1 MPFWAVMKG
10 EENMDV
16 LLFSRNHIWVMPQE
30 DQGIVCIGLT
40 DYAQEKLGAIMF
52 LNLPDAGTKL
62 ERGEVF
68 GDVESIKTVTD
79 LFSPIAGEVLEINES
94 LLDAPEQINST
105 PYESWFVRL
114 KLTDEGDSLQD
125 VLMDR
130 EAYER
135 YTGTL

>member
-1 MPFWAVMKG
+1 MPFLAVMKG

-30 DQGIVCIGLT
+30 DQGTVCIGLT
-40 DYAQEKLGAIMF
+40 DYAQGKLGAIMF
-52 LNLPDAGTKL
+52 LNLPDTGTKL
-62 ERGEVF
+62 EREEVF

-94 LLDAPEQINST
+94 LLDAPEQINSA
-105 PYESWFVRL
+105 PYESWLVRL
-114 KLTDEGDSLQD
+114 KLTDEGGSLKD